1 MGGCE
6 MKVATA
12 AEMRLIDKQAIEE
25 YGIPGI
31 VLMENAGLAAMKEIE
46 QIIGECRDKKIY
58 IFAGKGNNGGDGF
71 VVARHLYN
79 RGSKVKVFLI
89 GQKTAVHGDAQANLT
104 ILERMNIEVIELS
117 RERDWDKAGIAVQ
130 FADCLV
136 DAMLGTGI
144 HGEISAEMAQAVDLI
159 NESAKPV
166 LSVDIPSGVHSDTGQ
181 ICGKAVRATRT
192 VTFGLP
198 KPGLLLYPGADCAG
212 QVIVA
217 DIGIPIQLLTG
228 PGMKQNQITMDHIRT
243 ILPQRG
249 SAAHKGA
256 CGRVFVVAGSQGLT
270 GAAFLSSS
278 AALRAGAG
286 LVTLGIAAGLHDI
299 MEVKLTE
306 VMTQPLSEIA
316 KGILGDSSLE
326 DILLFASENDVLAIG
341 PGLGRSPDTMAVVRD
356 VIQLSERPLVI
367 DADAL
372 YALNGHT
379 EILAGAPVLA
389 IVTPHPGEMA
399 RLTGLSVNEI
409 NENRIAVARQAA
421 EQWGSI
427 IVLKGAH
434 SIVAFPDGEIFI
446 NLTGNAA
453 MATGGT
459 GDVLTGMIAAL
470 IAQGLSSHD
479 AAVAGVYLHG
489 LAGDIAAGGYGAGML
504 AGDLLAAIPVA
515 VQRVRMK

>member
-1 MGGCE
+1 

-12 AEMRLIDKQAIEE
+12 AEMRLIDKQAISE
-25 YGIPGI
+25 YGVPGI
-31 VLMENAGLAAMKEIE
+31 VLMENAGLAAVKEIE
-46 QIIGECRDKKIY
+46 QIVGDCRDKKIY

-71 VVARHLYN
+71 VAARHLCN
-79 RGSKVKVFLI
+79 RGAKVKVFLI
-89 GQKTAVHGDAQANLT
+89 ALKTAIHGDAQTNLS
-104 ILERMNIEVIELS
+104 ILERMDIEIIELI
-117 RERDWDKAGIAVQ
+117 RDRDWNKAGIAVQ
-130 FADCLV
+130 FADCLI
-136 DAMLGTGI
+136 DAILGTGI
-144 HGEISAEMAQAVDLI
+144 HGEISAEIAQAVDLI

-166 LSVDIPSGVHSDTGQ
+166 ISVDIPSGVHSDTGQ
-181 ICGKAVRATRT
+181 ICGKAVKAACT

-212 QVIVA
+212 RVIVA
-217 DIGIPIQLLTG
+217 DIGIPIQLLMG
-228 PGMKQNQITMDHIRT
+228 PGMKQNQITMDHVRS
-243 ILPQRG
+243 ILPKRS
-249 SAAHKGA
+249 SAAHKGT
-256 CGRVFVVAGSQGLT
+256 CGRVLVVAGSPGLT
-270 GAAFLSSS
+270 GAAFLTST

-299 MEVKLTE
+299 MEAKLTE
-306 VMTQPLSEIA
+306 VMTQPLPEIT
-316 KGILGDSSLE
+316 KGILGDTSLE
-326 DILLFASENDVLAIG
+326 DILLSASANDVLAIG
-341 PGLGRSPDTMAVVRD
+341 PGLGRSPDTMAAVRD
-356 VIQLSERPLVI
+356 IIQLAERPLVI

-372 YALNGHT
+372 YALAGHT
-379 EILAGAPVLA
+379 EILADASVLA

-409 NENRIAVARQAA
+409 HENRIAAARQAA

-453 MATGGT
+453 LATGGT
-459 GDVLTGMIAAL
+459 GDVLTGIIAGL

-489 LAGDIAAGGYGAGML
+489 LAGDIAAGGHEAGML
-504 AGDLLAAIPVA
+504 AGDLLAAIPIA
-515 VQRVRMK
+515 VQQVRRK